1 MIKRFFKSIIVAFSL
16 YSRIPMPR
24 FQWASDDMKYHLC
37 FFPWVGAVIGLAE
50 YGWKL
55 AAVCLNIGPVLYY
68 ALALALPLLL
78 TGGFHMDGFMDTMD
92 ALHSY
97 QDAEKKREI
106 LKDPHVGAFAVI
118 SLAVYMLLAVGFASE
133 VKTLAAVR
141 IMAFSFFISRCLSGL
156 SVTYFP
162 KSKKEGMLYTEAS
175 AGNSRIVGISLV
187 VQLVIGVALMLY
199 LSLPESFA
207 AVFALVGM
215 LLTFVYYYFM
225 SKKQFGGISGDISGF
240 FVVVSEL
247 AALIGVSLAN
257 IFGL

>member
-1 MIKRFFKSIIVAFSL
+1 
-16 YSRIPMPR
+16 
-24 FQWASDDMKYHLC
+24 
-37 FFPWVGAVIGLAE
+37 
-50 YGWKL
+50 
-55 AAVCLNIGPVLYY
+55 
-68 ALALALPLLL
+68 
-78 TGGFHMDGFMDTMD
+78 MDGFMDTMD

-97 QDAEKKREI
+97 QDVAKKREI

-118 SLAVYMLLAVGFASE
+118 SLAVYMLLTVGFASE
-133 VKTLAAVR
+133 VKTLDAVR
-141 IMAFSFFISRCLSGL
+141 IMSFSFFISRCLSGL

-175 AGNSRIVGISLV
+175 AGNPKIVGISLV

-199 LSLPESFA
+199 VSLPVSFA

-215 LLTFVYYYFM
+215 LITFVYYYFM

-247 AALIGVSLAN
+247 AALIGVALAGVFN
-257 IFGL
+257 L